1 MFFCNVHCWYL
12 HLKKRKCQ
20 NVALRST
27 CDFNLSL
34 VWFLGNCNN
43 AINKLNMKK
52 ILQLLFLC
60 VLFVACNSK
69 GTNKQQFE
77 QTKTEK
83 KDIVLSTP
91 TLNVYNMGGVP
102 MKDVNELVKALQK
115 VYPETKYAG
124 ALALVDSAYIKND
137 FKGKNRYWWSKLLSH
152 LKKATDTK
160 RGITLVIVNAE
171 ICNWDAKTKG
181 SHANLGM
188 SNLGGHVST
197 ISYQRLRVNRLNN
210 TNDMMKVV
218 IHELGHSVAGLVPN
232 RKDDGGHCPDK
243 NCLMKNANNGFPY
256 QGLTS
261 FCPSCSKAMKAKGF
275 NLEALQLK
283 K

>member
-1 MFFCNVHCWYL
+1 M
-12 HLKKRKCQ
+12 
-20 NVALRST
+20 RS
-27 CDFNLSL
+27 FILLSL
-34 VWFLGNCNN
+34 LATFL
-43 AINKLNMKK
+43 
-52 ILQLLFLC
+52 FS
-60 VLFVACNSK
+60 CNSDSQK
-69 GTNKQQFE
+69 AKDKQLVKIKNKV
-77 QTKTEK
+77 EK
-83 KDIVLSTP
+83 VSKP
-91 TLNVYNMGGVP
+91 QKFTLHVYNMGGVP
-102 MKDVNELVKALQK
+102 AKEVDKLVEALQE

-124 ALALVDSAYIKND
+124 ALSLVDSAYIKND
-137 FKGKNRYWWSKLLSH
+137 PKGKNRYWWSKLLSH

-171 ICNWDAKTKG
+171 ICNWDAKAKG

-188 SNLGGHVST
+188 SNCGGHVST
-197 ISYQRLRVNRLNN
+197 ISYQRLKVNHLNN
-210 TNDMMKVV
+210 VNNMMKVA
-218 IHELGHSVAGLVPN
+218 IHELGHSVGGLVPN